1 MKLNLK
7 RTIKMLVLLI
17 MLFGIV
23 ITLGVTSLSKTTL
36 MTDEKLTQQYARV
49 NDPKKGEVIN
59 KNLSNRTAIVDGVE
73 YNLKYYETFVFDESV
88 YESKTISE
96 NHLFYTGDINR
107 VWFIF
112 NGQKSDP
119 DDWICFKRPWND
131 EANDTNKVD
140 LDIYE
145 RIKIALEYAGKY
157 INTEGYVLQKE
168 SFQNAESN
176 SFYNDFV
183 FTKIINGFKSN
194 DTFVVAVTKTG
205 YICGFSKQSY
215 GIFNDITVP
224 EIDEELFIKTL
235 NEYAKK
241 IHGEFLYLEIDE
253 ERTEIMLD
261 KDGNPMIK
269 VSTCIVR
276 AATEE
281 EKKQTGTDKRYIYNA
296 NIPVYCEDVKANK

>member
-7 RTIKMLVLLI
+7 RTIKILVLAI
-17 MLFGIV
+17 MLLGIV
-23 ITLGVTSLSKTTL
+23 MSLGITSLSKTTL
-36 MTDEKLTQQYARV
+36 MTDEKLTHLYARV
-49 NDPKKGEVIN
+49 NDPTQCEVTN
-59 KNLSNRTAIVDGVE
+59 KNLPNRIAIIDGVE
-73 YNLKYYETFVFDESV
+73 YDLKYRQSFVFDESV
-88 YESKTISE
+88 YESKTLSVT
-96 NHLFYTGDINR
+96 HSFYNDGVYVTYPDN
-107 VWFIF
+107 
-112 NGQKSDP
+112 KSGP
-119 DDWICFKRPWND
+119 DDWLVFTRPEKD
-131 EANDTNKVD
+131 EQKKNKTLPVE
-140 LDIYE
+140 E
-145 RIKIALEYAGKY
+145 RIKIALEYASKY
-157 INTEGYVLQKE
+157 INTDGYVLQKR
-168 SFQNAESN
+168 SIRPIIKGYSN
-176 SFYNDFV
+176 DAFV
-183 FTKIINGFKSN
+183 FTKIINGFESN

-253 ERTEIMLD
+253 ERTEIILD

-296 NIPVYCEDVKANK
+296 NIPVYCDDVKANK

>member
-36 MTDEKLTQQYARV
+36 MTDEKLTQLYTRV
-49 NDPKKGEVIN
+49 NDPTKGEVTN
-59 KNLSNRTAIVDGVE
+59 KNLPNRIAIIDGVE
-73 YNLKYYETFVFDESV
+73 YDLKYRQSFVFDESV
-88 YESKTISE
+88 YESKTLSVT
-96 NHLFYTGDINR
+96 HSFYNDGVYVTYPDNKKG
-107 VWFIF
+107 
-112 NGQKSDP
+112 S
-119 DDWICFKRPWND
+119 DDWLIFIRPEKD
-131 EANDTNKVD
+131 EQKKNKTLSVE
-140 LDIYE
+140 E
-145 RIKIALEYAGKY
+145 RIKIALEYASKY
-157 INTEGYVLQKE
+157 INTDGYVLQKR
-168 SFQNAESN
+168 SIRPIIKGYSN
-176 SFYNDFV
+176 DAFV
-183 FTKIINGFKSN
+183 FTKIINGFESN

-253 ERTEIMLD
+253 ERTEIILD

-296 NIPVYCEDVKANK
+296 NIPVYCDDVKANK